1 MKMSRH
7 RCTLRL
13 SCFFAFCELVGV
25 AEKSIFDSTALSQH
39 HQPNK
44 MWTFLVF
51 CFYSIRSVW
60 SIKHLSLCTCKMRT
74 EISVARFFFVVSFSC
89 FVFRFVTQNE
99 QSKPALDFRNAL
111 RCSFAFIVPSRR
123 RQHSN
128 VTVEHLSV
136 ISPQQIKKKF
146 QRIRSI
152 QWFVCF
158 FLWFFSSLYVCFLV
172 RFVVSLSFDF
182 IYFFHSFPCL
192 HFVCKAKK
200 CDQKPYSVTDK
211 RRRAKRKRVKKNRYN
226 SFEIRSDQSMNQSKW
241 KTASAYSAMT
251 MRNDSEAY
259 TNRKFP
265 RMRETKNI
273 QTNQSPPNEHTK
285 NDLPMR

>member
-182 IYFFHSFPCL
+182 IYFFHSFSLSSLCVQSKEMWSKTIFS
-192 HFVCKAKK
+192 HWQTKTSQAKK
-200 CDQKPYSVTDK
+200 SKKKPLQLIRNSI
-211 RRRAKRKRVKKNRYN
+211 RPINESIEMKNRVRIQCDDN
-226 SFEIRSDQSMNQSKW
+226 AQWLRSVHKS
-241 KTASAYSAMT
+241 
-251 MRNDSEAY
+251 
-259 TNRKFP
+259 
-265 RMRETKNI
+265 
-273 QTNQSPPNEHTK
+273 
-285 NDLPMR
+285 